1 MTADGS
7 ADASRASRYR
17 KYLKNELKAA
27 ALYSS
32 LVRIE
37 ANPERAR
44 VFQDLQSAELG
55 HAQVWAEKL
64 GIDANDM
71 PSGSLGIVGLFC
83 IAVARV
89 FGTNA
94 IIPLL
99 LWEEGGEL
107 RDYYFDPEA
116 KDIARDERLHERVLK
131 GLAKGQTTP
140 VPIWDQSQTTTGT
153 SGSLRAAVL
162 GVNDGLVSN
171 FSLVMGVA
179 GGTDNPNFILLAGT
193 AGLLAGAFSMAAGE
207 YVSMRSQRDIY
218 EHEIDK
224 EEIELRDW
232 PDEEQDELELIYRAK
247 GLTEEEA
254 RLIARR
260 LMADPKVALDTM
272 AREELGLDPDELG
285 SPWGAAFASLA
296 AFVAGAV
303 VPILPYLFTKG
314 DGTVVI
320 SAVLSAV
327 ALLLVGGVLAIMS
340 GNRPYW
346 GALRMLLV
354 GGAAATVTYG
364 IGSLIGVTAAEL
376 G

>member
-1 MTADGS
+1 MTADDS
-7 ADASRASRYR
+7 SDTNRASRYR
-17 KYLKNELKAA
+17 RYLKNELRAA

-32 LVRIE
+32 LARIE
-37 ANPERAR
+37 ADPERER
-44 VFQDLQSAELG
+44 VFQDLQNAEVH
-55 HAQVWAEKL
+55 HARVWAKKL
-64 GIDANDM
+64 GVDTSDM
-71 PSGSLGIVGLFC
+71 PSGSLGIVGFLC
-83 IAVARV
+83 VALARV

-99 LWEEGGEL
+99 LWEEAGEI
-107 RDYYFDPEA
+107 REYYSDSEA
-116 KDIARDERLHERVLK
+116 KDIAKDERHHERVLK
-131 GLAKGQTTP
+131 GLARGHTTP
-140 VPIWDQSQTTTGT
+140 VPVWDESQTTTGT

-179 GGTDNPNFILLAGT
+179 GGTDNADFVLLAGT

-232 PDEEQDELELIYRAK
+232 PEEEQEELELIYRAK
-247 GLTEEEA
+247 GLTDEEA
-254 RLIARR
+254 KLIANRI
-260 LMADPKVALDTM
+260 MADPKVALDTM

-296 AFVAGAV
+296 AFVGGAV
-303 VPILPYLFTKG
+303 VPILPYLFAKS

-320 SAVLSAV
+320 SAMLSAV
-327 ALLLVGGVLAIMS
+327 ALFLVGGVLAIMS

-346 GALRMLLV
+346 GAFRMLLV

-364 IGSLIGVTAAEL
+364 LGTIIGLSVAEL